1 MKDINNQNLKETIFV
16 DGSPF
21 TNPSISILQKVYNL
35 DKYDFDKIIN
45 GKSNLSEIKNLLFGA
60 SIALLINIFAKLIGS
75 KFDSKIIFDNWEVY
89 AFGISLTLFL
99 LTFALDYFFPSPN
112 KKIIQKIKSQFEI

>member
-1 MKDINNQNLKETIFV
+1 MKDINNQKLEETIFV
-16 DGSPF
+16 DGNPF
-21 TNPSISILQKVYNL
+21 TNPSIRILQEVYNI
-35 DKYDFDKIIN
+35 DKYEFDKIIN

-89 AFGISLTLFL
+89 AFGISLILFL
-99 LTFALDYFFPSPN
+99 LTSALDYLFPSPN
-112 KKIIQKIKSQFEI
+112 KEIIQKIKSHFKI